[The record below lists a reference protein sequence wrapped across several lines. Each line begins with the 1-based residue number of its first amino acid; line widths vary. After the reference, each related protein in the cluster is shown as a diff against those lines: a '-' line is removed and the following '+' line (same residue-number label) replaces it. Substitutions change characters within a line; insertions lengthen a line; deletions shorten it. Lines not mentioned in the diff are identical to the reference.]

1 MFQPASYDGEGAAM
15 AEDRAALDIVH
26 LVAAHHQV
34 VYRYAYRLTGSTADA
49 EDLTQQVFLQAQ
61 EKLSQLR
68 QAESAR
74 SWLLAIARNQFLRDC
89 DKRKPLLAGDLQSEA
104 QRVSVDSAD
113 EAIDREALQ
122 AALNELPPHYRL
134 VVTMFY
140 FDDCPYREIA
150 ERLGVPI
157 GTVMSRLA
165 RAKEHLRAKLS
176 EKDAAT
182 SARTDAPSQRG

>member
-1 MFQPASYDGEGAAM
+1 M
-15 AEDRAALDIVH
+15 AEDRAALDIVR
-26 LVAAHHQV
+26 LVAEHHPV

-61 EKLSQLR
+61 EKLGQLR
-68 QAESAR
+68 QVESAR
-74 SWLLAIARNQFLRDC
+74 SWLLAIVRNQFLREC
-89 DKRKPLLAGDLQSEA
+89 DKRKPVPAGDLRLDVQSIPDDIAE
-104 QRVSVDSAD
+104 

-122 AALNELPPHYRL
+122 AALNELPPHYRV

-140 FDDCPYREIA
+140 FEDCSYREIA

-165 RAKEHLRAKLS
+165 RAKEHLRARLLS
-176 EKDAAT
+176 ANADERAT
-182 SARTDAPSQRG
+182 CRTDAASPRG

>member
-1 MFQPASYDGEGAAM
+1 MFQAASYDGEGAAM

-26 LVAAHHQV
+26 LVADHHQV

-61 EKLSQLR
+61 EKLGQLR

-89 DKRKPLLAGDLQSEA
+89 DKRKPLLAGDLHSEA
-104 QRVSVDSAD
+104 QRVSAAD

-150 ERLGVPI
+150 EQLHIPI

-165 RAKEHLRAKLS
+165 RAKEHLRARLL
-176 EKDAAT
+176 EPDAAT
-182 SARTDAPSQRG
+182 SAPTDAASQRG

>member
-1 MFQPASYDGEGAAM
+1 M
-15 AEDRAALDIVH
+15 AEDRAALDIIH
-26 LVAAHHQV
+26 LVADHHQV

-61 EKLSQLR
+61 EKLGQLR

-74 SWLLAIARNQFLRDC
+74 SWLLTIARNQFLREC
-89 DKRKPLLAGDLQSEA
+89 DKRKPLLAGDLHSEA
-104 QRVSVDSAD
+104 QRVSVDTAD
-113 EAIDREALQ
+113 AIDGEALQ

-140 FDDCPYREIA
+140 FDECPYREIA
-150 ERLGVPI
+150 ERLDIPI

-165 RAKEHLRAKLS
+165 RAKEHLRARLS
-176 EKDAAT
+176 EPDAAT
-182 SARTDAPSQRG
+182 GAPADAASQRG